1 MSPRT
6 ETFYILCSGNSAKQN
21 ELQLQ
26 MERGSTQSGIQ
37 PVYSDRQLTKQVG
50 TLKFDGVLLDNSK
63 SISVISIENTITTD
77 DGTIS
82 YSFIRSNYNK
92 ITVETQ
98 QTSGKYTQGTI
109 TRSYEGE
116 DKELRKIVYRSTF

>member
-6 ETFYILCSGNSAKQN
+6 ETFYILCSGNKAKQN

-26 MERGSTQSGIQ
+26 MEKGSTQSGIQ

-50 TLKFDGVLLDNSK
+50 TLKFDGVLLDNTK
-63 SISVISIENTITTD
+63 AISVISIENTITTD

-82 YSFIRSNYNK
+82 YSFVRSNYKK

-116 DKELRKIVYRSTF
+116 DKELRKIVYTSAE